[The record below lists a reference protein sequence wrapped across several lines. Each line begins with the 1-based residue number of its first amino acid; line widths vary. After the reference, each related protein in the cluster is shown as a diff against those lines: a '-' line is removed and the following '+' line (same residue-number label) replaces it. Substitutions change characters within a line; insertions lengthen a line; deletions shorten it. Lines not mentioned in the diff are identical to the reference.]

1 MRVMINQVEYL
12 LPEGAKLEHALEALQ
27 AQPPFAVAINLQFI
41 PKSNY
46 GQCTLAENDQIEI
59 ISPVTGG

>member
-12 LPEGAKLEHALEALQ
+12 LPEEAKLEHALEALQ

-46 GQCTLAENDQIEI
+46 GQCALAENDQIEI